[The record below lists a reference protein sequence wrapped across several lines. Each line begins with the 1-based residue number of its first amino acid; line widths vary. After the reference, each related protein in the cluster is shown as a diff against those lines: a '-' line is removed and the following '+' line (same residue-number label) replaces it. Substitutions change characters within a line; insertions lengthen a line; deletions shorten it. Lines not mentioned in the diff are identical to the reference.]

1 MSMTFHERFSRLYE
15 RLMEKMFFLPEG
27 HFATDRYVSLRRTM
41 GVLMFLVTMVPL
53 ALMLAINYHQYQN
66 TLRQETVNQLTILEN
81 KTKHSFELFLQE
93 RLSAVKYI
101 AQAYSTEELR
111 DEDKLQEIF
120 FAMQENFSGFVDIG
134 TIDPDGIQVNYVG
147 PYNLQGKDYSEMA
160 SYQEVRIR
168 GSYISDVFMGYRG
181 FPHLIIAVEK
191 RMQAGKNL
199 VLRAS
204 IDIETF
210 NDIIASLGLGP
221 GEDAFLLNTRGVLQ
235 TPSKFYGQ
243 VMEEFPVELPA
254 KSFQPTLMET
264 TDPQGRDIFLSYVHF
279 SKLEFVLVFV
289 KLKSRIFQSWY
300 ALKGQMI
307 VIFVIGLLAIAFII
321 FQLTGMMVRRM
332 KQADEKREAAIQEL
346 EHSQKLSSIGQMA
359 AGVAHEINNP
369 LAIINEKTG
378 LMLDLLHGKPD
389 LAKQEKFME
398 QCQAIL
404 RSVER
409 AKGITYRLLGFARRL
424 ETRYEIL
431 DVNEIIRDVLGFLDK
446 EAKDR
451 NVEIRLDLDP
461 DLGKISSDQGQL
473 EQVFL
478 NLLNN
483 SLEAIKD
490 SGEIVIRT
498 REEADGRTAITLSDN
513 GCGMSKEA
521 IRHIFEP
528 FYTTK
533 KGRGTGLG
541 LSITYGIVKKL
552 GGDITVQSQV
562 GQGTT
567 FTVYLPKKIL
577 AEGGEID
584 V

>member
-1 MSMTFHERFSRLYE
+1 MAFFEKFPLYYERFF
-15 RLMEKMFFLPEG
+15 EKFFFLPEG
-27 HFATDRYVSLRRTM
+27 YFAADRYVRLRRTM

-53 ALMLAINYHQYQN
+53 TLMLVINYHQYQN
-66 TLRQETVNQLTILEN
+66 TLKQETVDQLTILEN

-101 AQAYSTEELR
+101 AHAYSTEELR

-160 SYQEVRIR
+160 SYQEVRVK

-243 VMEEFPVELPA
+243 VLEEFPVDFPS
-254 KSFQPTLMET
+254 KSFQPTLMELT
-264 TDPQGRDIFLSYVHF
+264 GPRGQDIFLSYVHF

-300 ALKGQMI
+300 ALQGQMI
-307 VIFVIGLLAIAFII
+307 IIFLAGLLAIAFII
-321 FQLTGMMVRRM
+321 YQLTGMMVRRM

-389 LAKQEKFME
+389 LDKRDKFME

-409 AKGITYRLLGFARRL
+409 ARGITYRLLGFARRL
-424 ETRYEIL
+424 EAQYEIL
-431 DVNEIIRDVLGFLDK
+431 NVNEIIRDVLGFLDK
-446 EAKDR
+446 EAEDR

-461 DLGKISSDQGQL
+461 NLQKISSDQGQL

-483 SLEAIKD
+483 SLEALTEG
-490 SGEIVIRT
+490 GEIVIRT
-498 REEADGRTAITLSDN
+498 REESDGMTAITLSDN
-513 GCGMSKEA
+513 GCGMPKEA
-521 IRHIFEP
+521 KRHIFEP

-533 KGRGTGLG
+533 KGKGTGLG

-552 GGDITVQSQV
+552 GGDITVQSQL

-567 FTVYLPKKIL
+567 FTVYLPKKIQ
-577 AEGGEID
+577 AEGGESD

>member
-1 MSMTFHERFSRLYE
+1 MSLFDRFPMHYERFF
-15 RLMEKMFFLPEG
+15 EKLFFLPKG
-27 HFATDRYVSLRRTM
+27 HFAADRYVRLRRTM
-41 GVLMFLVTMVPL
+41 AVLMFVVTMIPL
-53 ALMLAINYHQYQN
+53 SIMLVINYHQYQS
-66 TLRQETVNQLTILEN
+66 TLKQETVNQLTMLEN

-101 AQAYSTEELR
+101 AHAYSTEQLK
-111 DEDKLQEIF
+111 DEKQLKEIF

-134 TIDPDGIQVNYVG
+134 VIGPAGLQVNYVG
-147 PYNLQGKDYSEMA
+147 PYNLEGKDYSEMS
-160 SYQEVRIR
+160 SYQEVRVK

-191 RMQAGKNL
+191 RMRAGQNL

-204 IDIETF
+204 INIETF

-221 GEDAFLLNTRGVLQ
+221 EEDAFLLNLNSVLQ

-243 VMEEFPVELPA
+243 VLDDFPIKFPS
-254 KSFQPTLMET
+254 KSFQPSVMEI
-264 TDPQGRDIFLSYVHF
+264 TDPQGREVFMSYVNF

-289 KLKSRIFQSWY
+289 KLRSKLFQSWY

-307 VIFVIGLLAIAFII
+307 IVFLVSLAFIAFII
-321 FQLTGMMVRRM
+321 FQLTGLMVRRIR
-332 KQADEKREAAIQEL
+332 QADEKREAAISEL

-389 LAKQEKFME
+389 MAKREKFME
-398 QCQAIL
+398 LCNAII

-409 AKGITYRLLGFARRL
+409 ARGITYRLLGFARRL
-424 ETRYEIL
+424 EAQYEIL
-431 DVNEIIRDVLGFLDK
+431 DVNDIIRDVLGFLEK
-446 EAKDR
+446 EAQDR
-451 NVEIRLDLDP
+451 NVNIQLELEP
-461 DLGKISSDQGQL
+461 DLQRISSDQGQL

-483 SLEAIKD
+483 SLEALAD
-490 SGEIVIRT
+490 GGDIVIRT
-498 REEADGRTAITLSDN
+498 WEEDDGRTAVSLSDN
-513 GCGMSKEA
+513 GCGMPKEA
-521 IRHIFEP
+521 MKHIFEP

-533 KGRGTGLG
+533 KGKGTGLG

-552 GGDITVQSQV
+552 GGDIKVQSQV

-567 FTVYLPKKIL
+567 FTLYLPKKINV
-577 AEGGEID
+577 EGGEDD